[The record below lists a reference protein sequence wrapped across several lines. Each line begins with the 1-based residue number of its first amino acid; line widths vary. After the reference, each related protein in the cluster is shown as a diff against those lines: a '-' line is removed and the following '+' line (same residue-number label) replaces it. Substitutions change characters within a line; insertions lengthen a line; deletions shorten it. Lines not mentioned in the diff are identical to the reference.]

1 MKKKAYHYSDNITL
15 EDVYE
20 NLKTLI
26 ATFDNI
32 PSELIELEQDIA
44 YELDIEEEH
53 PNECNRLIERAYE
66 LFDKYIV

>member
-1 MKKKAYHYSDNITL
+1 MIEKFHCSNITL

-44 YELDIEEEH
+44 YELDNEEEH
-53 PNECNRLIERAYE
+53 FNICTDLINRAYE

>member
-1 MKKKAYHYSDNITL
+1 MNRKVKTIILQDESDNYYSD
-15 EDVYE
+15 
-20 NLKTLI
+20 LI
-26 ATFDNI
+26 TFDNI

-53 PNECNRLIERAYE
+53 FNICTDLINRAYN

>member
-1 MKKKAYHYSDNITL
+1 MKKKYHCSSITL
-15 EDVYE
+15 ENVYE

-26 ATFDNI
+26 ATFDKA

-53 PNECNRLIERAYE
+53 FNICTDLINRAYN

>member
-15 EDVYE
+15 EDVYN
-20 NLKTLI
+20 NLNTLI
-26 ATFDNI
+26 LTMGSV
-32 PSELIELEQDIA
+32 PSELVELKQDIA

-53 PNECNRLIERAYE
+53 PNECNELIERAYS

>member
-32 PSELIELEQDIA
+32 PSELVELEQALA
-44 YELDIEEEH
+44 YELDIEEH

>member
-1 MKKKAYHYSDNITL
+1 MIEKFHCSNITL

-32 PSELIELEQDIA
+32 PSELIIRISIIA

-53 PNECNRLIERAYE
+53 FNICTDLINRAYE